1 MASGRNPEVLG
12 INLSSKYLP
21 RPLLEAAGRYF
32 QWLMGFHR
40 FNAIYSQLPPCEP
53 ADFSRTFLEA
63 MRVHFE
69 FSGRPIDTIPAT
81 GPLIAVA
88 NHPFGMVEGLAI
100 DALLLSRRPDVAQ
113 MSFQLFTAI
122 PELQNRWIF
131 VDPLQS
137 RSRRQINLRAW
148 RQSFQLLARG
158 GTLAVFPAGRV
169 ARFQWRRLSIADR
182 PWSPHIAALAR
193 RTDAVVLPVYFHGRN
208 SWTFQLVGILCP
220 PLRYLLAVSEF
231 TNKRG
236 RTLRASIGRLIQP
249 GELSR
254 FTTDEE
260 AIGFLRRE
268 TEMLA
273 RS

>member
-1 MASGRNPEVLG
+1 MTSVRNTEVLG
-12 INLSSKYLP
+12 INFTSKYLP
-21 RPLLEAAGRYF
+21 RPLMEAINRF
-32 QWLMGFHR
+32 LLWHWSFHR

-53 ADFSRTFLEA
+53 ADFSRTFLDA
-63 MRVHFE
+63 MRVHVE
-69 FSGRPIDTIPAT
+69 FAGRPIDTIPAT

-88 NHPFGMVEGLAI
+88 NHPFGMIEGLAI

-113 MSFQLFTAI
+113 MSFYLLSAI

-131 VDPLQS
+131 VDPLRS
-137 RSRRQINLRAW
+137 RSRRQINVRAW

-158 GTLAVFPAGRV
+158 GTLAIFPAGRA

-182 PWSPHIAALAR
+182 PWSPHIAVLAR
-193 RTDAVVLPVYFHGRN
+193 RTGAAVLPVYFHGRN
-208 SWTFQLVGILCP
+208 GWSFQLAGMFCP
-220 PLRYLLAVSEF
+220 PLQNLLLVGEF

-236 RTLRASIGRLIQP
+236 YTLRATIGRLIQP

-260 AIGFLRRE
+260 ATRFLRQR
-268 TEMLA
+268 TELLA
-273 RS
+273 RT